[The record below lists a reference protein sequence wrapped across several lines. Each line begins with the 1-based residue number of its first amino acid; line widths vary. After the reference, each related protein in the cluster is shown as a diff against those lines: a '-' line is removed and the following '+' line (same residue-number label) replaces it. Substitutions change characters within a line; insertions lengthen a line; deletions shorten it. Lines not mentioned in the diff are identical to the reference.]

1 MTLITDLTQIKQ
13 RAAERRD
20 AFEVMGYMLQREAM
34 TDAELDALVDAIAAP
49 IIAAIDCT
57 ACANCC
63 RVLDVYLTPDDAERL
78 QPAVDVPLSQII
90 EHDIA
95 AEVEEWGMFRARP
108 CRFLSGTL
116 CAVYDRRPETC
127 RTYPALTPDFR
138 WTIADAIGGAA
149 VCPII
154 YNVLERM
161 VDEAER
167 LSRQSG

>member
-1 MTLITDLTQIKQ
+1 MTIITDLAQIKQ
-13 RAAERRD
+13 LADQRQDDFA
-20 AFEVMGYMLQREAM
+20 VMGYMLQREQM

-57 ACANCC
+57 GCANCC

-90 EHDIA
+90 EHDA
-95 AEVEEWGMFRARP
+95 AAQVEEWGMFRARP
-108 CRFLSGTL
+108 CRFLRGTL
-116 CAVYDRRPETC
+116 CAVYPHRPETC

-138 WTIADAIGGAA
+138 WTIADSIAGAA

-154 YNVLERM
+154 YNVLARM